1 MNQQNTMEA
10 TSSLAGARYT
20 PAKDPITGLAMN
32 RNAGKQTLGADDFMK
47 ILTTQ
52 LAAQDPMN
60 PMKDT
65 EFISQMANFTSLE
78 QMRSLSKSFDS
89 FSADQKMAAAP
100 SFLGRQ
106 VSITDASGE
115 ITGIVEAI
123 KLKDGKP
130 AVVVN
135 GKTYETKLITG
146 ISTPPP
152 PLAPAAVTDA
162 ASTPVSTATTT
173 TTES

>member
-1 MNQQNTMEA
+1 MNQQQTMDP
-10 TSSLAGARYT
+10 TSSIAGARYT

-32 RNAGKQTLGADDFMK
+32 RNAGKQMLGADDFMK
-47 ILTTQ
+47 LLTTQ
-52 LAAQDPMN
+52 LTSQDPMN

-106 VSITDASGE
+106 ISITDASGE

-135 GKTYETKLITG
+135 GQTYETKLITG

-152 PLAPAAVTDA
+152 PVAPATVTDA
-162 ASTPVSTATTT
+162 AATPVSTAITP

>member
-1 MNQQNTMEA
+1 MSQTTTNA
-10 TSSLAGARYT
+10 TSPIAGARYT
-20 PAKDPITGLAMN
+20 PSTDPITGLRMN
-32 RNAGKQTLGADDFMK
+32 RNAGKQMLGADDFMK
-47 ILTTQ
+47 LLTTQ

-78 QMRSLSKSFDS
+78 QMRSLSKSFES
-89 FSADQKMAAAP
+89 FTADQKMAAAP
-100 SFLGRQ
+100 AYLGRQ
-106 VSITDASGE
+106 VTITDATGE
-115 ITGIVEAI
+115 VTGMVEAI

-152 PLAPAAVTDA
+152 PTPILAEN
-162 ASTPVSTATTT
+162 SLTPQTNESATITN
-173 TTES
+173 

>member
-1 MNQQNTMEA
+1 MNPPTA
-10 TSSLAGARYT
+10 TTASSPLAGARFT
-20 PAKDPITGLAMN
+20 PAKDPITGLPMN

-78 QMRSLSKSFDS
+78 QMRTLSKSFES

-115 ITGIVEAI
+115 ITGTVEAI

-146 ISTPPP
+146 ISAPPP
-152 PLAPAAVTDA
+152 PPAPV
-162 ASTPVSTATTT
+162 ASTPVSTATAT

>member
-1 MNQQNTMEA
+1 MEA
-10 TSSLAGARYT
+10 TSPLAGARYT

-32 RNAGKQTLGADDFMK
+32 RNAGKQMLGADDFMK
-47 ILTTQ
+47 LLTTQ
-52 LAAQDPMN
+52 LTSQDPMN

-106 VSITDASGE
+106 VTITDASGD

-135 GKTYETKLITG
+135 GQTYETKLITG

-152 PLAPAAVTDA
+152 PPPVAPLATLEETPA
-162 ASTPVSTATTT
+162 TPLSTATTS

>member
-1 MNQQNTMEA
+1 MEA

-20 PAKDPITGLAMN
+20 AAKDPITGLAMN

-52 LAAQDPMN
+52 LSAQDPMN

-78 QMRSLSKSFDS
+78 QMRSLSASFDS

-106 VSITDASGE
+106 VSIADAADE
-115 ITGIVEAI
+115 VTGVVEAI

-130 AVVVN
+130 AVIVN

-146 ISTPPP
+146 ISAPPIP
-152 PLAPAAVTDA
+152 ANSAPAIEAASSPESNPLATAA
-162 ASTPVSTATTT
+162 
-173 TTES
+173 ES